1 MDDLGDA
8 FMDGWNSYQF
18 NVNIFSKMSLK
29 QIILNFY
36 NNKYIN
42 FIIKVLI
49 IAFFVKIL
57 QTDTDKLIS
66 IIKHFFQNFK

>member
-1 MDDLGDA
+1 
-8 FMDGWNSYQF
+8 
-18 NVNIFSKMSLK
+18 MSLK